1 MCDRHDSKT
10 QCSAL
15 GAFIERLFEG
25 GDDAATPTSS
35 QDAQEK
41 PLPAAPPVRRRKLWE
56 LAEKYHCPVVGTCLN
71 IDELKKVARKEGF
84 SGKSF
89 EAYRLHVEAVSASC
103 ARNSTAEAMHKLLE
117 RKYARWVK
125 VFDQAK
131 TDEAVRKLWQTH
143 LERGEVAGPMWAA
156 LTHKAVSKETGD
168 LIYGDVHMLSHQVGS
183 GLAADARRLGYLEGE
198 VTRLQNESR
207 QQMYRTNQMLAE
219 RAVRIK
225 YLEAEN
231 QRQAN
236 ALQELPAW
244 KARAE
249 ALESGQAMVD
259 MGRRLLLLE
268 SVNARLE
275 EALREMRQQADQRE
289 QLAVE
294 NKRLKKELASRTA
307 ERDAMEGLLLAGM
320 SVESS
325 GDAACDGDCNQCAD
339 QLKGRC
345 VLCVGGRTALLP
357 QYRELAERLGIR
369 LIHHDGG
376 QEEAMSRL
384 PDLLAASDAVIC
396 PTDCVSHMAYYQL
409 KRYCKTYGKPCVL
422 TRNSGVAGFA
432 AALTR
437 LAEGRAEIQ
446 PCNSAG

>member
-10 QCSAL
+10 QGGGLS
-15 GAFIERLFEG
+15 AFIERLFDG
-25 GDDAATPTSS
+25 GDDAAMPATR
-35 QDAQEK
+35 QDAQDK
-41 PLPAAPPVRRRKLWE
+41 PLPAAQPVRRRKLWE

-71 IDELKKVARKEGF
+71 IDELRKIARKEGF

-89 EAYRLHVEAVSASC
+89 DSYRLHVEAVSASC

-117 RKYARWVK
+117 RKYVRWVK

-156 LTHKAVSKETGD
+156 LTHKAASKETGD
-168 LIYGDVHMLSHQVGS
+168 LIYGDVHMLSHQIGA
-183 GLAADARRLGYLEGE
+183 GLAADARRMGYLEGE
-198 VTRLQNESR
+198 VNRLQNESR
-207 QQMYRTNQMLAE
+207 QHMYRTNQMLAE

-249 ALESGQAMVD
+249 ALESGQVMVD

-268 SVNARLE
+268 SANARLE
-275 EALREMRQQADQRE
+275 GALQEMRVQADQLE
-289 QLAVE
+289 QFTAE
-294 NKRLKKELASRTA
+294 NRRLRKELASRTA
-307 ERDAMEGLLLAGM
+307 ERDAMERLMLANLPA
-320 SVESS
+320 ESS
-325 GDAACDGDCNQCAD
+325 GGAGCDGDCDQCSE

-409 KRYCKTYGKPCVL
+409 KRYCKSFGKPCVL
-422 TRNSGVAGFA
+422 TKSSGVAGFA
-432 AALTR
+432 AALNR
-437 LAEGRAEIQ
+437 LAEGRVDIH
-446 PCNSAG
+446 PGS